1 MQLSTDRPTRRS
13 SSPIG
18 TVWRLG
24 TVLLAA
30 LLMVLAPQAPVSAT
44 ALTEPGPYDFSVSIS
59 GPNPVAEYDDAT
71 WTAVPAHGTGPY
83 TYTWYRGGTQV
94 GTGPT
99 WTAYLI
105 RSSLTLQ
112 VNAVDA
118 YGNTATGT
126 LWVYMTPEC
135 RRC

>member
-1 MQLSTDRPTRRS
+1 MQLSTHRTPRRS
-13 SSPIG
+13 YSPIG

-30 LLMVLAPQAPVSAT
+30 LLMVLAQQAPASAR
-44 ALTEPGPYDFSVSIS
+44 ALTEPSPYDFSVSIS

-71 WTAVPAHGTGPY
+71 YTAVPAYGTAPY

-99 WTAYLI
+99 YTAYFV

-126 LWVYMTPEC
+126 LWVYMVPEC